1 MGTNKEEAKSTLVFA
16 VDLAH
21 VAALQEAFLA
31 LNIDARCITG
41 ATPTVQRQSDLQ
53 AFKARLFPVLINC
66 GVLTEGT
73 GTLYFSSNSE
83 RQFPLDGL
91 LKRYSKH

>member
-1 MGTNKEEAKSTLVFA
+1 MFA

-21 VAALQEAFLA
+21 VDALQKAFLA
-31 LNIDARCITG
+31 IHVDARCITG
-41 ATPTVQRQSDLQ
+41 ATPAAQRQSDLQ

-73 GTLYFSSNSE
+73 GIWLFMLFCIVPSC
-83 RQFPLDGL
+83 
-91 LKRYSKH
+91 